1 MNWLFKKTPMEEN
14 ANNLIAEID
23 VYLESMENTVNKE
36 YYGDYITLINDNIDN
51 IDKIVNELSTTQP
64 NSNLIARLTE
74 QKESLKSYL
83 PKFGSGNGN
92 TKKKINKKVILGKER
107 CIYTKLGDRKEYLK
121 YKGRLITVKDY
132 KKIKT
137 GLIR

>member
-1 MNWLFKKTPMEEN
+1 MNWLFKTSETEN
-14 ANNLIAEID
+14 NAKELIKEID
-23 VYLESMENTVNKE
+23 VYLDSMKISVNKE
-36 YYGDYITLINDNIDN
+36 YYGDYITLIKENIIS
-51 IDKIVNELSTTQP
+51 IDKIVNKLSTTQP

-83 PKFGSGNGN
+83 PNFGSGNGN
-92 TKKKINKKVILGKER
+92 TKKKINKKMILGKER

-121 YKGRLITVKDY
+121 YKGELITVKDY

>member
-1 MNWLFKKTPMEEN
+1 MNWLFNTSETENN
-14 ANNLIAEID
+14 ANELIKEID
-23 VYLESMENTVNKE
+23 IYLDSMKQTVNKE
-36 YYGDYITLINDNIDN
+36 HYGDYITLINDNIIS
-51 IDKIVNELSTTQP
+51 IDKIVNELSTTTP
-64 NSNLIARLTE
+64 NSNLITRLKE

-83 PKFGSGNGN
+83 PKFNGGNGN
-92 TKKKINKKVILGKER
+92 TKKKINKKMILGKER

-121 YKGRLITVKDY
+121 YKGELITVKDY